1 MKTETGTKT
10 YPFKGSYLVAN
21 RTAVVSPV
29 NMNILYLE
37 VDNPLK
43 ISVPGFA
50 ASEITAVLN
59 NGKLVP
65 TKKSQGEFIARPS
78 KKGKAIVSLFAN
90 IDDGKKSKMGEMEFR
105 VKPVPSTKAL
115 RAIYN

>member
-1 MKTETGTKT
+1 MGGLIARRLETGTKT

-59 NGKLVP
+59 NGKLGVP
-65 TKKSQGEFIARPS
+65 TKKSQGEYIARPS
-78 KKGKAIVSLFAN
+78 KR
-90 IDDGKKSKMGEMEFR
+90 KSNSFIIRK
-105 VKPVPSTKAL
+105 
-115 RAIYN
+115 Y